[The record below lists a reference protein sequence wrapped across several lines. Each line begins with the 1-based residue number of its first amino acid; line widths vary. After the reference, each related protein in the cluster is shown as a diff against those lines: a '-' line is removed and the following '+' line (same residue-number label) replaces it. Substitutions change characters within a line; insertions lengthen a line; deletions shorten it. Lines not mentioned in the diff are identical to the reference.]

1 MVTDYAGRRVL
12 PLSDKETA
20 QLVSYS
26 ERCQP
31 YYAFD
36 EVVFCKLID
45 LVLPE
50 IRCKLYIGNNAVYR
64 YLKEKLNL
72 FVGKYYPNGFK
83 ENTQSDYLFFRNEL
97 VKKVQCPRI
106 HCSFKDYNRVEKD
119 LFIMLMRS
127 CRDYI
132 YANFTEEAEDKF
144 IKSLYKISL
153 MAS

>member
-50 IRCKLYIGNNAVYR
+50 IRCNLYIGNNAVYR

-132 YANFTEEAEDKF
+132 YMP
-144 IKSLYKISL
+144 ISQKRQRINL
-153 MAS
+153 

>member
-12 PLSDKETA
+12 PLSDKETT

-50 IRCKLYIGNNAVYR
+50 IRCKLYISNNAVHR
-64 YLKEKLNL
+64 GLKEKLNL

-83 ENTQSDYLFFRNEL
+83 ENAKSDYLFFRNEL

-106 HCSFKDYNRVEKD
+106 HCGFKDYNRVEKD
-119 LFIMLMRS
+119 LFVMLMRS

-144 IKSLYKISL
+144 LKSLYKISL
-153 MAS
+153 MAN